1 MYTSSLKKNIPWI
14 NSLHFTNEDKHL
26 IERGH
31 SLYNKI
37 INAAMT
43 LLRNVRNE
51 SGISGLVDLVFAQEQ
66 GGFLCSD
73 NGEGFV
79 QIINAQGNYL
89 RDSVIRYQNALV
101 SRHIDLPQ
109 RRP

>member
-1 MYTSSLKKNIPWI
+1 
-14 NSLHFTNEDKHL
+14 
-26 IERGH
+26 
-31 SLYNKI
+31 
-37 INAAMT
+37 MT